1 MILEALN
8 EFRELVKKAK
18 AYIYALQLIGWDSNT
33 EAPRGSFPR
42 RAEMVGILSS
52 ELFKLQTG
60 QRTVEVINE
69 LFEQKDTLEPLV
81 QREIKKAKK
90 DLDKIV
96 KIPENEFVEYQK
108 LLQLSQS
115 SWEEAKEKSDFSL
128 FKDDLVKIVEYNRK
142 FVSYYGIDD
151 EPYNILLDDY
161 EEGMTMKEFDQFFD
175 VLRTDLVPFVKEVL
189 SAKKKENDDFMTAF
203 FNKEGQQKFCDYLID
218 VMAFDRSRGIMKKS
232 VHPFTWNTS
241 PDDVRFTTRY
251 LENLM
256 FSSIFAAIHE
266 LGHATYEQQ
275 ISREFDDTLLNSG
288 TSMGIHES
296 QSRFYEN
303 IIGRSKAF
311 WETHYP
317 KLQSIFKEELKEVS
331 LEDFYRAANKVEA
344 SFIRVEADELT
355 YALHIMMRYTI
366 EKKLFSGEI
375 EVEQLPELWNKMS
388 EEYLGITPT
397 NDAEGVL
404 QDVHWSAGLLGY
416 FPTYALGSAYAAQF
430 YNTMKK
436 ELDIDNLVRNNKIS
450 EINAWLKEKIHKYGA
465 SKSPKELL
473 LEVTNE
479 EFNPKYYVEYLK
491 EKYTEIFL
499 K

>member
-69 LFEQKDTLEPLV
+69 LFEQKDALEPLV

-90 DLDKIV
+90 DLDKII

-218 VMAFDRSRGIMKKS
+218 VMAFDRSRGVMKKS

-303 IIGRSKAF
+303 VIGRSKAF

-317 KLQSIFKEELKEVS
+317 KLQSIFKEELKDVS

-375 EVEQLPELWNKMS
+375 EVEQLPQLWNKMS